1 MNLYSDHWTFT
12 SWHILALL
20 FQQQHILY
28 FYVDSQ
34 QVFVFSQVFPSLPS
48 HFTYHVCFK
57 IRVVKFSLFSIC
69 LNPLYPQSSF
79 LPVNMFPSRMV
90 WFFVKNHVS
99 LVLWLITK
107 YFSKDITNA
116 FSFQLLSFPKSS
128 FANLF
133 LQPPEVEFSCPCLA
147 LSSTFYPSFLCWK
160 NVKEFTINPLNFY
173 LFFLFVC
180 CVILRLENKS
190 TKGSL
195 V

>member
-28 FYVDSQ
+28 LYVDSQ
-34 QVFVFSQVFPSLPS
+34 QVFVFS
-48 HFTYHVCFK
+48 VCFK

-69 LNPLYPQSSF
+69 LNPLYPQSSS

-90 WFFVKNHVS
+90 WFFVKNHVN

-107 YFSKDITNA
+107 YFFKDITNA
-116 FSFQLLSFPKSS
+116 FSFQLLSLPKSS
-128 FANLF
+128 YFRNM
-133 LQPPEVEFSCPCLA
+133 LQPPEVEISLPCLA

-160 NVKEFTINPLNFY
+160 YVKEFTINPLNFN

>member
-1 MNLYSDHWTFT
+1 MSSNNLCWHASVFPYKAGHNTMFILLQELNDYIERVHEELEDLHVQFDALSKEHKVHWKWIYTQITGLSLHDTFCFV
-12 SWHILALL
+12 LL

-57 IRVVKFSLFSIC
+57 IRVVKFSLFFIC
-69 LNPLYPQSSF
+69 LNPLYPQSFS
-79 LPVNMFPSRMV
+79 LPVNLFSSRMV

-107 YFSKDITNA
+107 YFFKDITNA

-128 FANLF
+128 YFC
-133 LQPPEVEFSCPCLA
+133 SHR
-147 LSSTFYPSFLCWK
+147 K
-160 NVKEFTINPLNFY
+160 
-173 LFFLFVC
+173 
-180 CVILRLENKS
+180 
-190 TKGSL
+190 
-195 V
+195 